1 MELKFE
7 DLPHATSM
15 ILEKLERIENLL
27 LGNSDKPI
35 IHSDKP
41 LTITEAAEFLGVSKS
56 AMYKFTCSHL
66 IPYFKPGK
74 KVYFLKKDLMDYAMQ
89 NRIKSHKEIE
99 IEAVNYLAQRRKKY
113 K

>member
-7 DLPHATSM
+7 DLPRAATM

-27 LGNSDKPI
+27 LGNSEKPI

-56 AMYKFTCSHL
+56 TMYKFSCSHL
-66 IPYFKPGK
+66 IPHFKPGK
-74 KVYFLKKDLMDYAMQ
+74 KVYFLKKDLIDYVMQ
-89 NRIKSHKEIE
+89 HRIKSMKEIE
-99 IEAVNYLAQRRKKY
+99 VEAENYIMQRRRKY

>member
-7 DLPHATSM
+7 DLPHAESM
-15 ILEKLERIENLL
+15 SLEKLERIEKLL

-56 AMYKFTCSHL
+56 TMYKFTCSHL
-66 IPYFKPGK
+66 IPHFKPGK
-74 KVYFLKKDLMDYAMQ
+74 HVNFLKKDLMDYIMQ
-89 NRIKSHKEIE
+89 NRIKSMKDIE
-99 IEAVNYLAQRRKKY
+99 IEAENYIIQRRRKSK
-113 K
+113 